1 MFTALFLSLQLSI
14 FTTLLLLLF
23 AIPIAYALSR
33 FHSFWR
39 APIEALM
46 MLPMVLPPTVL
57 GFYLL
62 IAFGDQGFLGKA
74 WIAMT
79 GHALA
84 FTFSGLIV
92 GSCISSLPFAIQPM
106 ILAFCAMGRWSRDVA
121 FTLGMTPARY
131 FFTILLPLAKQ
142 GILTASIFTFFHT
155 LGEFGM
161 VLMIGGNIPGK
172 TQVISTAIYD
182 AVERMNNHQANLLS
196 FSLLIFSFGML
207 FLLFLIN
214 QRHSD
219 PLL

>member
-1 MFTALFLSLQLSI
+1 MITSLVLSLQLAI
-14 FTTLLLLLF
+14 FTTFILLLF
-23 AIPIAYALSR
+23 GIPVAYVLSR
-33 FHSFWR
+33 FHSFWK
-39 APIEALM
+39 APIEAFI

-74 WIAMT
+74 WIALT

-84 FTFSGLIV
+84 FTFSGLVV

-106 ILAFCAMGRWSRDVA
+106 ILAFRGVGRWSRDVA
-121 FTLGMTPARY
+121 FTLGMTPVRF

-172 TQVISTAIYD
+172 TQVVSTAIYD

-196 FSLLIFSFGML
+196 FSLLIFSFCML
-207 FLLFLIN
+207 FLLFFMN